1 LHGSIRTKKTA
12 ILLIALFLTMYI
24 SPFLPRT
31 YAAPTALTVSANTGF
46 VGDQINVTGTIDTI
60 NGAYQIFF
68 DSIMVKNGAANNTG
82 RFADSFKVPYAI
94 NGTHTIMVLDVTATT
109 TDSKNFTVKPAYSVK
124 AINVPTAPNQYQE
137 DAQIEI
143 QANITG
149 GDPSRLYQ
157 YNITVTLPSPAG
169 ATYYNTTLPLLT
181 DLNGSA
187 SNILIYPRDFLPVGA
202 HTNYTGSYQICLYK
216 NATTIG
222 AQDSFI
228 IGITNATVYQR
239 LQWVNI
245 KATNYTKP
253 NENATVTVKLGGR
266 NLTSQKIPAVNGTI
280 TYNWQ
285 VPINA
290 SAGTYTV
297 TIATAIPNGTNKIV
311 ADIQNFTV
319 PKISVKILTTNLLEE
334 PVSGVNA
341 TIYRI
346 DPSNTSN
353 KIKVDSGLT
362 NSTGW
367 IVKTLEQG
375 GDYMLKAFW
384 KDVLVNVTQVVI
396 QKDSSWSLICQI
408 THIEFTVRDGKTGLP
423 MPFIYLGLNINYST
437 VKNVS
442 HIEAQAHL
450 TNTTGKW
457 KLLNQLVDANYTIHA
472 YRTELLFNTTVF
484 TIPPNQRFF
493 QMNLTCP
500 FFNFTIHAE
509 DAKHAALGEFPIKIY
524 EYGGGLYDEAITD
537 TNSGNAT
544 FSATFGKYVLRLY
557 NPEQTIVLNE
567 TTYSLTTQNA
577 SFILYGA
584 IYNANLSIRVVDY
597 FGQPVT
603 GVKVKFER
611 EDTDPI
617 TATTGA
623 DGVAF
628 FSGIIGGDGLVS
640 IYLGDGQPVETG
652 PVYAEKNALAIFKL
666 EKYVTIFGVIIEVSQ
681 FGVLITILVILALFV
696 LFLLYRRR
704 KASPAKPT
712 EKPS

>member
-1 LHGSIRTKKTA
+1 MHVSIKTKKTA
-12 ILLIALFLTMYI
+12 ILLITLFLTMYI
-24 SPFLPRT
+24 SPFSPRT
-31 YAAPTALTVSANTGF
+31 YAAPTALTVSPNSGF
-46 VGDQINVTGTIDTI
+46 VGSRVNVNGTIDTV

-68 DSIMVKNGAANNTG
+68 DSMLVKNGTANNAG
-82 RFADSFKVPYAI
+82 RFTDYFTVPHAV
-94 NGTHTIMVLDVTATT
+94 NGTHTVMVLDVTATT
-109 TDSKNFTVKPAYSVK
+109 TDSKNFTVKPAYSIK
-124 AINVPTAPNQYQE
+124 AINVPTAPNQHQE
-137 DAQIEI
+137 GAEVEI

-157 YNITVTLPSPAG
+157 YNITVSLPSTAG
-169 ATYYNTTLPLLT
+169 TTYYNTTLPLLT
-181 DLNGSA
+181 DLNGTA
-187 SNILIYPRDFLPVGA
+187 SNVLIYPRDFLPAGA
-202 HTNYTGSYQICLYK
+202 HTHYTDSYQIRLYT
-216 NATTIG
+216 NATSIG
-222 AQDSFI
+222 AQDAFI
-228 IGITNATVYQR
+228 IGITNATTYQR

-253 NENATVTVKLGGR
+253 NENATVTIKLGSI

-280 TYNWQ
+280 TYDWQ

-297 TIATAIPNGTNKIV
+297 SIATAIPNGTNKIV

-319 PKISVKILTTNLLEE
+319 PSISAKILTTNLLEE
-334 PVSGVNA
+334 PVGGVNA
-341 TIYRI
+341 TIYQI
-346 DPSNTSN
+346 DPSNASN
-353 KIKVDSGLT
+353 KIKVASGLT

-367 IVKTLEQG
+367 LVKTLQQG
-375 GDYMLKAFW
+375 GNYTLKAFW
-384 KDVLVNVTQVVI
+384 KDVLVNETQVVI
-396 QKDSSWSLICQI
+396 QKDASWILICQI

-423 MPFIYLGLNINYST
+423 MPFIYLGLSINYST

-442 HIEAQAHL
+442 RMEAQAHL

-457 KLLNQLVDANYTIHA
+457 KLLNQLVDANYTIRA

-484 TIPPNQRFF
+484 TIPPNQKFF

-500 FFNFTIHAE
+500 FFNLTIHAE
-509 DAKHAALGEFPIKIY
+509 DAKHAALGGFPIKIY
-524 EYGGGLYDEAITD
+524 EYGGGLYDEATTD
-537 TNSGNAT
+537 ANSGNVT
-544 FSATFGKYVLRLY
+544 FSAIFGKYVLRLY

-567 TTYSLTTQNA
+567 TTYSLTTQNS
-577 SFILYGA
+577 SFILFGA

-603 GVKVKFER
+603 GAKVKFQR
-611 EDTDPI
+611 EGTDPI

-628 FSGIIGGDGLVS
+628 FSSIIGGDGLVS
-640 IYLGDGQPVETG
+640 IYLSDGQPVETG
-652 PVYAEKNALAIFKL
+652 PVYAEKNALAIFKI
-666 EKYVTIFGVIIEVSQ
+666 EKYVSIFGLIVEASQFGVII
-681 FGVLITILVILALFV
+681 IIIVILALFA

-704 KASPAKPT
+704 KTSLAKPT